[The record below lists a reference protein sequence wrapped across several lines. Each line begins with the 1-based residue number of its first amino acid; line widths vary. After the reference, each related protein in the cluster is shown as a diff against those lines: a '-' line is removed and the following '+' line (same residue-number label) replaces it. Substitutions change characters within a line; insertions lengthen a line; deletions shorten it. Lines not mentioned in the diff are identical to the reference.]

1 MAEHHLPP
9 EPVVGRKGVVHADD
23 LTRGRRRYYYP
34 SYYYGGY
41 TGGGGGRALCFALLV
56 LLLAAGITWL
66 VLYVVYRP
74 SHPTLAV
81 TSAAVLALYNA
92 TNAAGG
98 SPTAVAASFQF
109 TLVLC
114 NPSARSAARYDRLT
128 AYAAYR
134 GQALTPPAPLPP
146 LAQDAGDAVAVAP
159 VLGGG
164 GRAEAVPVS
173 PDTAA
178 ALAADAAYGVL
189 AIRVVVLGRVRFVS
203 GPFHRG
209 WHSLYAR
216 CDVLLGLRSKA
227 GGGAAAGR
235 SNGGAGGW
243 PQQAALLGEPACNVD
258 M

>member
-9 EPVVGRKGVVHADD
+9 EPVGRKGVHADE
-23 LTRGRRRYYYP
+23 LTRGRRRYT
-34 SYYYGGY
+34 YYYGY
-41 TGGGGGRALCFALLV
+41 NDGGGRALCFALLV

-74 SHPTLAV
+74 SHPILAV

-92 TNAAGG
+92 SANTGG
-98 SPTAVAASFQF
+98 GATAVAASFQF
-109 TLVLC
+109 TLVLR
-114 NPSARSAARYDRLT
+114 NPSARSVARYDRLA

-134 GQALTPPAPLPP
+134 GEPLTPPAPLPP
-146 LAQDAGDAVAVAP
+146 LAQDAGDAVEVAP

-164 GRAEAVPVS
+164 VGGAAAAAAVPVS

-189 AIRVVVLGRVRFVS
+189 ALRVVVLGRVRFVS

-209 WHSLYAR
+209 WHSMYAR
-216 CDVLLGLRSKA
+216 CDVLLGVRKP
-227 GGGAAAGR
+227 GGAGAGR
-235 SNGGAGGW
+235 SNGGAGGGL